1 MCIRHCIENVIK
13 NVENKKKK
21 KKSTKNTVS
30 EKRMSERCT
39 CFAHEIKCAYRLI
52 SDNENKFPS
61 KYVINR

>member
-1 MCIRHCIENVIK
+1 MENVIK
-13 NVENKKKK
+13 NVENKKL
-21 KKSTKNTVS
+21 KSTKNTVS